1 MNEQH
6 AIVKEKILK
15 NKLIVIIR
23 GVDEDKII
31 PVVKA
36 IIDGGAKLA
45 EITFDH
51 TDKISSERTVRQ
63 IASVKN
69 AFGDSIEVGAGTVLD
84 CGDVYAAKSAGATF
98 IISPNTD
105 ELVIKGSKKLGLVSI
120 PGAYTP
126 TEICNA
132 YKWGADF
139 VKLFP
144 LSDSPAEYI
153 KAVRAPLKH
162 ISMLAVGGVSPENT
176 AEVFSAGVCGVGIG
190 SGIVKASE
198 VNLYKNENDFM
209 AVTEKVRK
217 YLSVINSL

>member
-31 PVVKA
+31 PVVKE

-51 TDKISSERTVRQ
+51 TDKISSERTV
-63 IASVKN
+63 
-69 AFGDSIEVGAGTVLD
+69 LD
-84 CGDVYAAKSAGATF
+84 CGDVYAAKNAGATF

-162 ISMLAVGGVSPENT
+162 IPMLAVGGVSPENT
-176 AEVFSAGVCGVGIG
+176 AEVFSAGVCGAGIG